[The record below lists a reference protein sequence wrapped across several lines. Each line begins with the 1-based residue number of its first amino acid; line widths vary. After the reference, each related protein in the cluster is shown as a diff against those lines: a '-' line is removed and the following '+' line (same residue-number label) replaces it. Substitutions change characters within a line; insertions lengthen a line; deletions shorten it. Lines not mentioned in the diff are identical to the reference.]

1 MIRLSR
7 STDYALIALSDLA
20 ALPADETLSARRV
33 AAGRGLPADLV
44 AKILQGLRR
53 AGLVSTR
60 QGVLGGYR
68 LARPP
73 DEVPLIEVIEA
84 VEGPLALVECC
95 LDEHNCSLTPTCG
108 VRAPLRRIHDLVAK
122 TLSRLTLSHLL
133 PGADFPDDSPD
144 ELPDDSREDSP
155 DELPA
160 RRAPEAAAPAPPPP
174 APPSRA
180 AFPRLPSAS
189 PSPPAAGAAG

>member
-7 STDYALIALSDLA
+7 STDYALMALSDLA

-73 DEVPLIEVIEA
+73 GEVPLIEVIEA
-84 VEGPLALVECC
+84 VEGPLALVECG
-95 LDEHNCSLTPTCG
+95 LDEHNCSLTPTCC
-108 VRAPLRRIHDLVAK
+108 VRGPLQRVHDLVAR

-133 PGADFPDDSPD
+133 PGADFPEEFPDDSPA
-144 ELPDDSREDSP
+144 P
-155 DELPA
+155 
-160 RRAPEAAAPAPPPP
+160 PEAAAPTPPP
-174 APPSRA
+174 ARA

>member
-33 AAGRGLPADLV
+33 AADRGLPADLV

-73 DEVPLIEVIEA
+73 GEVPLIEVIEA
-84 VEGPLALVECC
+84 VEGPLALVECG
-95 LDEHNCSLTPTCG
+95 LDEHNCSLTSTCC
-108 VRAPLRRIHDLVAK
+108 VRAPLQRVHDLVVK

-133 PGADFPDDSPD
+133 SGADLPEEPPD
-144 ELPDDSREDSP
+144 ELPGEPPGESADESP
-155 DELPA
+155 DDFAAP
-160 RRAPEAAAPAPPPP
+160 RAPAAPSA
-174 APPSRA
+174 RA
-180 AFPRLPSAS
+180 AFPRLPGA
-189 PSPPAAGAAG
+189 PAAGAAG

>member
-7 STDYALIALSDLA
+7 STDYALMALSDLA

-73 DEVPLIEVIEA
+73 GEVPLVEVIEA
-84 VEGPLALVECC
+84 VEGPLALVECG
-95 LDEHNCSLTPTCG
+95 LDEHNCSLTSTCG
-108 VRAPLRRIHDLVAK
+108 VRTPLQRVHDLVLK

-133 PGADFPDDSPD
+133 PGADFPD
-144 ELPDDSREDSP
+144 ELPDDS
-155 DELPA
+155 PA
-160 RRAPEAAAPAPPPP
+160 PRPPAAPP
-174 APPSRA
+174 ALPH
-180 AFPRLPSAS
+180 LPSA
-189 PSPPAAGAAG
+189 PQAPPAAGAAS

>member
-1 MIRLSR
+1 MIRFSR
-7 STDYALIALSDLA
+7 STDYALMALSDLA

-33 AAGRGLPADLV
+33 AAGRGLPTDLV

-60 QGVLGGYR
+60 QGVRGGYR

-73 DEVPLIEVIEA
+73 EEVPLVEVIEA
-84 VEGPLALVECC
+84 VEGPLALVECG
-95 LDEHNCSLTPTCG
+95 LDEHNCSLTPTCC
-108 VRAPLRRIHDLVAK
+108 VRAPLQRVHDLVTK

-133 PGADFPDDSPD
+133 PGADFPDD
-144 ELPDDSREDSP
+144 LAADDS
-155 DELPA
+155 PA
-160 RRAPEAAAPAPPPP
+160 SRAPEAAPP
-174 APPSRA
+174 

-189 PSPPAAGAAG
+189 PARPAAGAAG

>member
-7 STDYALIALSDLA
+7 STDYALMALSDLA

-68 LARPP
+68 LTRPA
-73 DEVPLIEVIEA
+73 DEVPLLEVIEA
-84 VEGPLALVECC
+84 VEGPLALVECG
-95 LDEHNCSLTPTCG
+95 LDEHNCSLTSTCG
-108 VRAPLRRIHDLVAK
+108 VRTPLQRVHDLVTG
-122 TLSRLTLSHLL
+122 TLSRLTLAHLL
-133 PGADFPDDSPD
+133 PGADFPND
-144 ELPDDSREDSP
+144 LPDDRP
-155 DELPA
+155 DDLPA
-160 RRAPEAAAPAPPPP
+160 FPP
-174 APPSRA
+174 
-180 AFPRLPSAS
+180 LPGAS
-189 PSPPAAGAAG
+189 PPPPAAGAAG